1 MKTVCSLSIQGP
13 IDESSRLLL
22 GISER
27 RLISVRINAAGTI
40 CMFHWWESANR
51 EEMQKFTLEQLEL
64 INKNENTDVNHV
76 EIWFMHTESMLI
88 PASHFDSNRLS
99 SMLEIVYGPAPLT
112 HTKIGK
118 TNSNDL
124 MYTFRIESKLDQNLN
139 QLFPDASREHILRRI
154 PNPIQ
159 SVAMMLFLTVYATEI
174 RVHVQQE
181 DKVFLHQVY
190 AYTSKED
197 VLHRL
202 LNISKGMNLQPDQTI
217 ISASGMMSKDSA
229 LHELLY
235 RSFSSV
241 VFEEVEFPLH
251 EGLNAESYPPHLFS
265 PILAFTA

>member
-1 MKTVCSLSIQGP
+1 MQRP
-13 IDESSRLLL
+13 FDESSRLVM
-22 GISER
+22 GISEH
-27 RLISVRINAAGTI
+27 RLISVRINAEGTI
-40 CMFHWWESANR
+40 CMFQWWESADR
-51 EEMQKFTLEQLEL
+51 EEMQKFTLEQLQL
-64 INKNENTDVNHV
+64 IQKQEKTDVNPV

-88 PASHFDSNRLS
+88 PYAHFEPNRLS

-112 HTKIGK
+112 QNKLGK

-124 MYTFRIESKLDQNLN
+124 MYAFRIESTLDQTLN
-139 QLFPDASREHILRRI
+139 HLFPNASREHILRRI

-181 DKVFLHQVY
+181 NKVSLHQVY

-202 LNISKGMNLQPDQTI
+202 LNICKGMNLQPDQTT

-265 PILAFTA
+265 PILSFTA